1 VSAMPPYSDS
11 LTVTVSA
18 KNDHCVVRLVG
29 SAGAD
34 HIDDLERQL
43 GEVCGAT
50 NKLILDLS
58 ALSFINSAGL
68 GAIIAAHRRCR
79 DRGGLLCIAGARE
92 GVAQVLRITH
102 LDRLI
107 GTYPDCE
114 AARKALGVAAT

>member
-1 VSAMPPYSDS
+1 MPPYSDS
-11 LTVTVSA
+11 LTVTVNA
-18 KNDHCVVRLVG
+18 KDDHCIVRLVG

-34 HIDDLERQL
+34 HIDDLDGRL
-43 GEVCGAT
+43 REVCGT
-50 NKLILDLS
+50 TSKLILDLS
-58 ALSFINSAGL
+58 ELTFINSAGL

-114 AARKALGVAAT
+114 AAQKSLGFTTT